1 MGGGGGGMS
10 CPWVHLT
17 GGTPAVVEADLGSKE
32 ARGESVP
39 MTACGEKGTSAGR
52 ELGGLEDGDQRA
64 AIAAGAP
71 GGTRVRVSD
80 RKRGAGYGSPCTS
93 LVTSL

>member
-71 GGTRVRVSD
+71 GGTRVRG
-80 RKRGAGYGSPCTS
+80 KRGAGHGSPCTS
-93 LVTSL
+93 LATSL